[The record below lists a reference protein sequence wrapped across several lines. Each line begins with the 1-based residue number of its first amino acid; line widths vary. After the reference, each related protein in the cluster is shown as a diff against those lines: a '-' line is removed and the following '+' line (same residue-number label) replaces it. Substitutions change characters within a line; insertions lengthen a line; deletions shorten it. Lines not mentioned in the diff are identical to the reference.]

1 MTAYSVQAPHP
12 EAGVPGTGSAGSAG
26 SAGTGEAAASEESI
40 LLRLAGLRGARV
52 AVTGGGGLVGSR
64 VVALARRAGAA
75 VTVLDRFDA
84 YPEDVRG
91 LFGLDRH
98 DVDLVVGDVADREA
112 VRRLVKGA
120 DYVIHAA
127 AYADVAACTRH
138 PDVAFEA
145 NVRGTQT
152 VLEEV
157 AAAPVRRL
165 VFISSAA
172 VYGNGRPGVT
182 GPQVFQEDQLLVPVS
197 VYANTKLWAEH
208 QARLML
214 GGPGRAE
221 CTVLRYFS
229 VYGDPQVPK
238 PGSHSWMV
246 AWMAM
251 HAHLGLPIR
260 LNGGGVQVRDLV
272 HVDDIA
278 AATVLALVAERAA
291 GQVVNVG
298 TGKPTSVR
306 EVADRIAP
314 HYPGSRRIVTPMPE
328 GDPLGGYASTER
340 MREVLEFTPRIG
352 VPEGVARYVRWL
364 SANPQAVPGWLAS
377 EAAAALDGRAG

>member
-1 MTAYSVQAPHP
+1 MTAHSVQATRP
-12 EAGVPGTGSAGSAG
+12 EAEFPGA
-26 SAGTGEAAASEESI
+26 ESEESL
-40 LLRLAGLRGARV
+40 LLRLGRLRDARV

-84 YPEDVRG
+84 YPEDVRP

-98 DVDLVVGDVADREA
+98 GADLVVGDVCDREA
-112 VRRLVKGA
+112 VRRLVHGA
-120 DYVIHAA
+120 DYVVHAA
-127 AYADVAACTRH
+127 AYADVAACTRN
-138 PDVAFEA
+138 PGVAFEA

-157 AAAPVRRL
+157 AAAKVRRL

-172 VYGNGRPGVT
+172 VYGDGVPGVA
-182 GPQVFQEDQLLVPVS
+182 GPQAFHEDQLLVPVS

-214 GGPGRAE
+214 GGPGAAE
-221 CTVLRYFS
+221 YTVLRYFS

-238 PGSHSWMV
+238 PGSHSWLV

-278 AATVLALVAERAA
+278 AATVLAMVEERAA
-291 GQVVNVG
+291 GQTVNIG
-298 TGKPTSVR
+298 TGTPTSVR
-306 EVADRIAP
+306 EVAELIAP
-314 HYPGSRRIVTPMPE
+314 YYPGSRQIVTPRPE

-352 VPEGVARYVRWL
+352 VREGVARYVRWL
-364 SANPQAVPGWLAS
+364 SGNPLAVPGWLAATA
-377 EAAAALDGRAG
+377 EATTAAAAAARAAVDGRTA